1 MGYNHTIVS
10 VQGNAPVEGREG
22 VRITRPPAGARVS
35 LDGIN
40 LADCDLYITG
50 DAHLAW
56 QTLRAECP
64 LFWQE
69 QPDGPGFWAVTRRD
83 DVRRVLAEH
92 ETFSSEGGT
101 AISMLRA
108 PDPAAGVMM
117 QATDPPRHKQ
127 VRDQLGKPFSIRAV
141 HVHQERILA
150 FVQEAMASALDGEI
164 WDVAG
169 AFADLPM
176 RVAAMLM
183 DLPAT
188 DVEPLLRLAYAS
200 LAPRDPRFSRGSER
214 DTAASAHYEIISYFT
229 ECIAK
234 RRKNLSADLIS
245 HLITV
250 QVDGCHLDDDE
261 LLLNCLSLLLGA
273 VVTTSHAISATLA
286 GLASQ
291 HGGEGR
297 LPGSAPAQTAVEEAL
312 RWSSPVTHFM
322 RRARR
327 DVRMYDTTIH
337 AGDPVTAWIAS
348 ANRDETAFEQPYTID
363 LNRSPNRH
371 VAFGNGPHRCLG
383 GNLARLI
390 LRQAIEELS
399 ARIDAFEIAGPPIH
413 LVSNEIAGLASLR
426 LRVRLKAPAVGQSRV
441 TGP

>member
-1 MGYNHTIVS
+1 M
-10 VQGNAPVEGREG
+10 
-22 VRITRPPAGARVS
+22 RITRPPAGARVS
-35 LDGIN
+35 LGEIN
-40 LADCDLYITG
+40 LGDCDLYTTG
-50 DAHLAW
+50 DAHRAW
-56 QTLRAECP
+56 QTLRAQCP

-69 QPDGPGFWAVTRRD
+69 RLDGPGFWAVTRRD

-101 AISMLRA
+101 AISMLGA

-117 QATDPPRHKQ
+117 QATDPPRHRQ
-127 VRDQLGKPFSIRAV
+127 VRDQLGKPFSVRAV
-141 HVHQERILA
+141 HVHQQRILA
-150 FVQEAMASALDGEI
+150 FVQEAMAPALDGEI

-200 LAPRDPRFSRGSER
+200 LAPRDPQFSLGPER
-214 DTAASAHYEIISYFT
+214 VTAASAHYEIISYFT
-229 ECIAK
+229 ERIAE
-234 RRKNLSADLIS
+234 RRKNVSEDLIS
-245 HLITV
+245 HLITL
-250 QVDGCHLDDDE
+250 QVNGRHLNDDE

-286 GLASQ
+286 GLAEQ

-297 LPGSAPAQTAVEEAL
+297 LPRRVLAQTAVEEAL

-327 DVRMYDTTIH
+327 DVQMYDTTIR

-348 ANRDETAFEQPYTID
+348 ANRDETAFERPYTID

-399 ARIDAFEIAGPPIH
+399 ARIDAFEIAGPPTH
-413 LVSNEIAGLASLR
+413 LVSNEIAGMVSLR
-426 LRVRLKAPAVGQSRV
+426 LRIRLNRDIQRA
-441 TGP
+441 

>member
-1 MGYNHTIVS
+1 M
-10 VQGNAPVEGREG
+10 
-22 VRITRPPAGARVS
+22 RITSPPAGARVS
-35 LDGIN
+35 LDQIN

-50 DAHLAW
+50 DAHRAW
-56 QTLRAECP
+56 QTLRAERP
-64 LFWQE
+64 LYWQS
-69 QPDGPGFWAVTRRD
+69 QLDGPGFWAVTRRA

-101 AISMLRA
+101 AISMLGG

-127 VRDQLGKPFSIRAV
+127 VRDQLGKPFSVRAV
-141 HVHQERILA
+141 QLHQQRILD
-150 FVQEAMASALDGEI
+150 FVQEAMAPALDGET

-176 RVAAMLM
+176 RVGAMLM

-200 LAPRDPRFSRGSER
+200 LAPRDPRFSLGSER
-214 DTAASAHYEIISYFT
+214 LTAASAHFEIISYFT
-229 ECIAK
+229 ERIAE
-234 RRKNLSADLIS
+234 RRRSASEDLIS
-245 HLITV
+245 HLITL
-250 QVDGCHLDDDE
+250 QVDGRHLNDDE
-261 LLLNCLSLLLGA
+261 LLYNCLSLLLGA

-286 GLASQ
+286 GLAEQ
-291 HGGEGR
+291 LGGEGR
-297 LPGSAPAQTAVEEAL
+297 LPRGAPTQLAVEEFL

-327 DVRMYDTTIH
+327 DVQMYDTTIR

-348 ANRDETAFEQPYTID
+348 ANRDETAFNQPYTID
-363 LNRSPNRH
+363 LHRSPNRH
-371 VAFGNGPHRCLG
+371 VAFGNGPHRCVG

-390 LRQAIEELS
+390 LRQAIDQITEK
-399 ARIDAFEIAGPPIH
+399 IDAFEIADLPTH
-413 LVSNEIAGLASLR
+413 LVSNEIAGLVSLR
-426 LRVRLKAPAVGQSRV
+426 LRVRFR
-441 TGP
+441 